1 MNELLA
7 PRTPGAALKAARE
20 KHKWSITDVCDA
32 TRIKPH
38 IIQALEQD
46 DYSAITAP
54 LYGKSFIRLYASHLG
69 LDPAPLI
76 QYYLDYYA
84 RTVRPTLKTEV
95 PPPSAVNDG
104 IPQPSP
110 LARFKESSDSAL
122 TDLTN
127 SVTTVMRDAIQGLV
141 RTWKR
146 MQTSGQELSRGGAR
160 SIRDRMSGASEPIPA
175 GRFAAIG
182 FAALVVIM
190 LVVSA
195 VYYWAAGSRED
206 VAIQTAARDQAPK
219 VVTASRPL
227 RLAAPPPAPY
237 LKLK

>member
-20 KHKWSITDVCDA
+20 KRKLSITDVCDA

-38 IIQALEQD
+38 IIQALERD
-46 DYSAITAP
+46 DYSEITAP

-69 LDPAPLI
+69 MDPAPLI

-122 TDLTN
+122 TDLAN
-127 SVTTVMRDAIQGLV
+127 SVTTAARDALQGLA
-141 RTWKR
+141 RAWKR
-146 MQTSGQELSRGGAR
+146 MQASGQELSRGSAR
-160 SIRDRMSGASEPIPA
+160 SIRDRMAGESESMPA

-195 VYYWAAGSRED
+195 IYYGVAGSRED
-206 VAIQTAARDQAPK
+206 VAVQSAVRDPMPKGVVAA
-219 VVTASRPL
+219 RPL